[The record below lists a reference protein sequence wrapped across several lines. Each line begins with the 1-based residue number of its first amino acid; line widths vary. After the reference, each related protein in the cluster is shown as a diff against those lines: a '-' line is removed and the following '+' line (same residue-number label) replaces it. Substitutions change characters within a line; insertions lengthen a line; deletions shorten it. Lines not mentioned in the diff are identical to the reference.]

1 MSQNVNKLWKFKV
14 GLHFKL
20 RSLQFDDFFYQK
32 KGGKKSNFAKLRFSL
47 WDSIQNL
54 LRHSVGSRP
63 IQWQVKCE
71 VCEEG
76 FVSSLLINPLAYGFF
91 FSTWFKLWPKPIEFK
106 RRKLNIHAKWIRKY
120 CILNIDAQGFLMMMS
135 LQKNDEFSVAIAVR
149 LHKTLELAGD
159 KFYMITCG
167 KAGFQ
172 NTRWVLSLD
181 FCTPFHQ
188 NPNLTFWKNFDKNL
202 LKNYSL
208 NNNNVA
214 MWWLLHWN

>member
-1 MSQNVNKLWKFKV
+1 MTGQMW
-14 GLHFKL
+14 
-20 RSLQFDDFFYQK
+20 
-32 KGGKKSNFAKLRFSL
+32 SL
-47 WDSIQNL
+47 WRRVRFFSPHKSISI
-54 LRHSVGSRP
+54 R
-63 IQWQVKCE
+63 I
-71 VCEEG
+71 
-76 FVSSLLINPLAYGFF
+76 F

-188 NPNLTFWKNFDKNL
+188 NPNLTFWKTLIKIFAFWKTIFE
-202 LKNYSL
+202 
-208 NNNNVA
+208 
-214 MWWLLHWN
+214 